1 VLAAHGFRGGSC
13 SAPGRLIPEMQAI
26 WIKGQPDPHRASAVF
41 RQAQGELEFA
51 NMPLSADVS
60 QPLAG
65 PSGRSM
71 FADFRPDVDWPGQYG
86 VSYRTIATNI
96 VSQVRE
102 RRPAVPVLNS
112 ITHNHYAYRD
122 TADPVCRRLCVM
134 LDELMSACHKA
145 GLRVIPATLQD
156 VTDEVLARPAVAEPF
171 VCEGAIFDL
180 SAGQAEIDT
189 TAH

>member
-1 VLAAHGFRGGSC
+1 
-13 SAPGRLIPEMQAI
+13 
-26 WIKGQPDPHRASAVF
+26 
-41 RQAQGELEFA
+41 
-51 NMPLSADVS
+51 
-60 QPLAG
+60 
-65 PSGRSM
+65 
-71 FADFRPDVDWPGQYG
+71 

-96 VSQVRE
+96 VSQVCE
-102 RRPAVPVLNS
+102 RKPAVPVLNS

-145 GLRVIPATLQD
+145 GLHVIPATLQD

-180 SAGQAEIDT
+180 TSDQAEIDA
-189 TAH
+189 TAR